1 MNVLKTD
8 SPITSRAVSN
18 DAAAWL
24 EHGETLGRLWNTFLG
39 RGHR

>member
-24 EHGETLGRLWNTFLG
+24 ENGATLGRLWNTFFR
-39 RGHR
+39 RGNR